1 MSGKRLPVNCCPNK
15 ENTALALIKQIKN
28 QTKKNPPNPHFS
40 MFLNCF
46 QANFLFKNFVLN
58 SGSVWD
64 DNYLKLHLILFL
76 QKTRVDAG
84 ATELIELLYIS
95 FL

>member
-1 MSGKRLPVNCCPNK
+1 
-15 ENTALALIKQIKN
+15 
-28 QTKKNPPNPHFS
+28 

-64 DNYLKLHLILFL
+64 DNYLKLYLILFL
-76 QKTRVDAG
+76 QKTWVDAG